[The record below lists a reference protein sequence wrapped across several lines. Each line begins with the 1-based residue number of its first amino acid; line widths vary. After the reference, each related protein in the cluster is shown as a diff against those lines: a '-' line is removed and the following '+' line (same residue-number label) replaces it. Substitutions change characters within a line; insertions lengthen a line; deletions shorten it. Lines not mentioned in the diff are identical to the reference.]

1 MLNLEVSDAY
11 ILKAAIQAEVP
22 DESVWQRQAPDRS
35 QPVSAHVAPYL
46 EPAQVLQWARRHC
59 GGRRRRCCGSRGRVH
74 VTENGA
80 CLRDFLFTA
89 SHSSRLSSSS
99 RSLLHG

>member
-1 MLNLEVSDAY
+1 MEEGDGVVVNVVVCV
-11 ILKAAIQAEVP
+11 I
-22 DESVWQRQAPDRS
+22 
-35 QPVSAHVAPYL
+35 
-46 EPAQVLQWARRHC
+46 
-59 GGRRRRCCGSRGRVH
+59 
-74 VTENGA
+74 ENVA